1 MKTLTALRNWLLLA
15 ATLASLALAGS
26 TLPAVEKADAPKSDE
41 PQAGDAAADAGAPE
55 ADRASRRR
63 SGASREA
70 VVVFGKDAVLKK
82 GETAEAVVV
91 IGGSARVEGDVRAAV
106 VTIGGNA
113 TISGEVG
120 DAVVAVLGSV
130 NLEPT
135 AKVRGDAVSVG
146 GEVEVAP
153 GASVGGHTQAVDFGG
168 WQLPKLRWLQ
178 EWLRECVFKGR
189 PLAPTIGW
197 LWIVTGVYFLVYL
210 LVAIAFPGAVQSCVN
225 RLTEQPATTFLTGL
239 LTKLLVPF
247 VLGLLV
253 ITGIGII
260 GVPFLVAA
268 VVLAKV
274 FGKVALFIYLGQ
286 QLARAVKPEAALKPL
301 LAFLLGW
308 ALITLLYM
316 VWYLG
321 FFTMIVVDIWALGV
335 AVLAVVSRSR
345 REAPPRPAAPTPPAV
360 PPSWSASA
368 TPAAPGASFAA
379 PPSPPAAFAAE
390 PAAIPPALP
399 VSGAVPPGGPQPIP
413 PTIPS
418 AAPAVYPP
426 EALAHPRAGFWHR
439 IGAGVLDL
447 LLVGIACW
455 LLPFRHGDMTFLLLS
470 VAYFTALWTWKGT
483 TVGGIV
489 LNLKVARLDG
499 QPVTWAVALVR
510 ALFAWFSAV
519 VLFLG
524 FFWIAWDKEQ
534 QGWHD
539 KIAGTVVVRLPKGM
553 PLILV

>member
-1 MKTLTALRNWLLLA
+1 MKKLTVLSRGRLWWA
-15 ATLASLALAGS
+15 AIGLIALANAP
-26 TLPAVEKADAPKSDE
+26 LPAVEKANIPPADE
-41 PQAGDAAADAGAPE
+41 PLAEEPAANANTQETDHAAEHRAGPN
-55 ADRASRRR
+55 
-63 SGASREA
+63 REA
-70 VVVFGKDAVLKK
+70 VVVFGRDAVLKK

-91 IGGSARVEGDVRAAV
+91 IGGSARVEGKVRAAV
-106 VTIGGNA
+106 VTIGGDA
-113 TISGEVG
+113 DISGEVG
-120 DAVVAVLGSV
+120 DAAVAVMGSV
-130 NLEPT
+130 KLAPT

-146 GEVEVAP
+146 GSVDVAE
-153 GASVGGHTQAVDFGG
+153 GASVGGHTQEVNFGG
-168 WQLPKLRWLQ
+168 WQLPKLHWLQ
-178 EWLRECVFKGR
+178 QWLRECVFKGR
-189 PLAPTIGW
+189 PLAPSVGW
-197 LWIVTGVYFLVYL
+197 LWIVTGVYLLVYL
-210 LVAIAFPGAVQSCVN
+210 LVAVAFPGAVQSCVQ

-247 VLGLLV
+247 VLGLLL

-274 FGKVALFIYLGQ
+274 FGKVALFMYLGQ

-301 LAFLLGW
+301 LALLLGW
-308 ALITLLYM
+308 LLITLLYM

-321 FFTMIVVDIWALGV
+321 FFTMILVDIWALGV
-335 AVLAVVSRSR
+335 AVMAVVSRSR
-345 REAPPRPAAPTPPAV
+345 RETPPASALPPPPAAPVPSSAPAPPVAPSANYASLAGPAAGAGAGPAPTPP
-360 PPSWSASA
+360 PMPA
-368 TPAAPGASFAA
+368 TAT
-379 PPSPPAAFAAE
+379 
-390 PAAIPPALP
+390 
-399 VSGAVPPGGPQPIP
+399 VPPGGSPPVP
-413 PTIPS
+413 PTISP
-418 AAPAVYPP
+418 AAPPVYPP
-426 EALAHPRAGFWHR
+426 EALAYPRAGFWQR

-447 LLVGIACW
+447 LLIGIAVR
-455 LLPFRHGDMTFLLLS
+455 LMPFRHGDLPFLLIS

-524 FFWIAWDKEQ
+524 FFWIAWDKEL

-539 KIAGTVVVRLPKGM
+539 KIAGTVVVRLPRGT
-553 PLILV
+553 PLLLL